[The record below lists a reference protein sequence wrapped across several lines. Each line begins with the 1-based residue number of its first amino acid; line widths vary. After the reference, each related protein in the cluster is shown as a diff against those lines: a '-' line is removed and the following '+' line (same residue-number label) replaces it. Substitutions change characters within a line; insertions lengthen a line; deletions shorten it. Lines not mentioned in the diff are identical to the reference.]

1 MGVYVAFFRIHLLT
15 GIQTAILVGTGSIL
29 LVSLLTGEPLSAQIV
44 LPPGER
50 RVFPNQRPIG
60 PLNPPPPSSQPLPE
74 PIPPT
79 FLPPPNQLLPPPS
92 PPTPLPQPPADFP
105 ETITVQR
112 FDVVGSTVFSP
123 QDFAQITRPFTQRPI
138 SLAEL
143 FQVRSAITQLY
154 VDRRYINSGAYI
166 PPQQLQAGVVKVQVV
181 EGGLE
186 DIQVVGTR
194 RLNPNYIR
202 SRIAIATRKPLNR
215 DRLLEALQL
224 LQLNP
229 LIRSISAELA
239 AGSQPGQSLLQV
251 RVTEAPSFDVQLAL
265 DNSRPPSVGTNQ
277 RQIQISEANLLGLGD
292 RLLANY
298 ANTDGSN
305 TLDLSYSLPINA
317 ENGTLSFNAGLS
329 FSRVVQEPFDV
340 LDIQSQ
346 ARYLELELRQP
357 VLQTPE
363 REFVLGV
370 VGTQRQSRTTLF
382 DGEIPFPGLGADEEG
397 RTRITALR
405 FFQEATWRNRQ
416 EVVALRSQFAVG
428 VDGLTSTINVEP
440 PDSRFFAWQLQ
451 AQWVRLLAPDTPLV
465 MRGSLQVA
473 DRPLF
478 PVEQFTLGGL
488 DSVRGYPQD
497 FILTDNGVFASAEV
511 RLPLLRIPQISGLLQ
526 LTPFV
531 DFGRGWNVSG
541 QFNPDP
547 QTLVGT
553 GLGLRLQLSD
563 WLTARFEWGIPLVPF
578 DLEKDNLQERGLYF
592 SIVTSPF

>member
-1 MGVYVAFFRIHLLT
+1 
-15 GIQTAILVGTGSIL
+15 
-29 LVSLLTGEPLSAQIV
+29 
-44 LPPGER
+44 
-50 RVFPNQRPIG
+50 
-60 PLNPPPPSSQPLPE
+60 
-74 PIPPT
+74 
-79 FLPPPNQLLPPPS
+79 
-92 PPTPLPQPPADFP
+92 LPQPPADFP

>member
-1 MGVYVAFFRIHLLT
+1 
-15 GIQTAILVGTGSIL
+15 
-29 LVSLLTGEPLSAQIV
+29 
-44 LPPGER
+44 
-50 RVFPNQRPIG
+50 
-60 PLNPPPPSSQPLPE
+60 
-74 PIPPT
+74 
-79 FLPPPNQLLPPPS
+79 
-92 PPTPLPQPPADFP
+92 
-105 ETITVQR
+105 
-112 FDVVGSTVFSP
+112 
-123 QDFAQITRPFTQRPI
+123 
-138 SLAEL
+138 
-143 FQVRSAITQLY
+143 
-154 VDRRYINSGAYI
+154 
-166 PPQQLQAGVVKVQVV
+166 
-181 EGGLE
+181 
-186 DIQVVGTR
+186 
-194 RLNPNYIR
+194 
-202 SRIAIATRKPLNR
+202 
-215 DRLLEALQL
+215 
-224 LQLNP
+224 
-229 LIRSISAELA
+229 
-239 AGSQPGQSLLQV
+239 
-251 RVTEAPSFDVQLAL
+251 
-265 DNSRPPSVGTNQ
+265 
-277 RQIQISEANLLGLGD
+277 LGD

-563 WLTARFEWGIPLVPF
+563 WLTVRFEWGIPLVPF